1 MSGYCRDRSQFPSI
15 PGAGCRLGWGLLL
28 LLRALFMETSLLLSM
43 AGFALAMS
51 ITPGPVNLV
60 ALGSGARHGFAASLR
75 HVVGATLGFILLLLL
90 MGLGLG
96 ATLLQWP
103 LAADALR
110 WAGVIFL
117 GWMAW
122 QLLVDS
128 GRVEGVDGVVPSFWY
143 GALMQWLNPKAWLAA
158 SMGMGA
164 YGSAGGVGQVALF
177 SGLYLIICLGSI
189 ACWAYAGSRLQGLL
203 LAPQRLSWFN
213 RAMALLLLLCAAYLV
228 R

>member
-1 MSGYCRDRSQFPSI
+1 
-15 PGAGCRLGWGLLL
+15 
-28 LLRALFMETSLLLSM
+28 METSLLLSM

-60 ALGSGARHGFAASLR
+60 ALGSGARHGFVASLC

-96 ATLLQWP
+96 AALLQWP
-103 LAADALR
+103 LAAELLR

-128 GRVEGVDGVVPSFWY
+128 GRVEGVDGVAPSFWY
-143 GALMQWLNPKAWLAA
+143 GALMQWLNPTAWLAA
-158 SMGMGA
+158 SPAMA
-164 YGSAGGVGQVALF
+164 VRVPLVALA
-177 SGLYLIICLGSI
+177 I
-189 ACWAYAGSRLQGLL
+189 
-203 LAPQRLSWFN
+203 
-213 RAMALLLLLCAAYLV
+213 
-228 R
+228 